1 MCIRDR
7 LNGYNLALS
16 RRCSGFD
23 SPSDRHLIMNEAVI
37 VLLTLS
43 YSLILGI
50 IVAQVIL
57 TAPVVFKVLDNENAS
72 KFLRAIFPRYYL
84 LLFLICL
91 VASLISYLWFS
102 AIDTWIA
109 LTASMLAFIGFI
121 IIPVTNSAR
130 DRGWNKLFKILH
142 NISVLNTIILFII
155 AVAQLV
161 RIS

>member
-1 MCIRDR
+1 
-7 LNGYNLALS
+7 
-16 RRCSGFD
+16 
-23 SPSDRHLIMNEAVI
+23 MNEAVI

-50 IVAQVIL
+50 IVAQVVL
-57 TAPVVFKVLDNENAS
+57 TAPVVFKVLDNDNAS

-102 AIDTWIA
+102 SMDLWIA
-109 LTASMLAFIGFI
+109 LGASILAFIGFI
-121 IIPVTNSAR
+121 IIPLTNSAR
-130 DRGWNKLFKILH
+130 DRGWNRLFKFLH
-142 NISVLNTIILFII
+142 NLSVLNTIVLFMI
-155 AVAQLV
+155 AVAQLI

>member
-1 MCIRDR
+1 
-7 LNGYNLALS
+7 
-16 RRCSGFD
+16 
-23 SPSDRHLIMNEAVI
+23 MNEAAI

-50 IVAQVIL
+50 IVAQAIL

-130 DRGWNKLFKILH
+130 DRGWNKLFKIFH
-142 NISVLNTIILFII
+142 NISVLNTIILIII

>member
-1 MCIRDR
+1 
-7 LNGYNLALS
+7 
-16 RRCSGFD
+16 
-23 SPSDRHLIMNEAVI
+23 MNEAVI

-121 IIPVTNSAR
+121 IIPVTNVAR

>member
-1 MCIRDR
+1 
-7 LNGYNLALS
+7 
-16 RRCSGFD
+16 
-23 SPSDRHLIMNEAVI
+23 MNEAVI

-57 TAPVVFKVLDNENAS
+57 TAPVVFKVLDNDNAS

-91 VASLISYLWFS
+91 VALLISYLWFS
-102 AIDTWIA
+102 VIDIWIA
-109 LTASMLAFIGFI
+109 LTASVLAFIGFI
-121 IIPVTNSAR
+121 IIPLTNSAR
-130 DRGWNKLFKILH
+130 DRGWNKLFKFLH

>member
-1 MCIRDR
+1 
-7 LNGYNLALS
+7 
-16 RRCSGFD
+16 
-23 SPSDRHLIMNEAVI
+23 MNEAVI

-91 VASLISYLWFS
+91 VVSLISYLWFS
-102 AIDTWIA
+102 DIDTWIA

>member
-1 MCIRDR
+1 
-7 LNGYNLALS
+7 
-16 RRCSGFD
+16 
-23 SPSDRHLIMNEAVI
+23 MNEAVI

-50 IVAQVIL
+50 IVAQVVL
-57 TAPVVFKVLDNENAS
+57 TAPVVFKVLDNDNAS

-91 VASLISYLWFS
+91 IASLISYLWFS
-102 AIDTWIA
+102 VLDTWIA

-142 NISVLNTIILFII
+142 NISVLNTIILFFI

>member
-1 MCIRDR
+1 
-7 LNGYNLALS
+7 
-16 RRCSGFD
+16 
-23 SPSDRHLIMNEAVI
+23 MNEAVI

-50 IVAQVIL
+50 IVAQVAL
-57 TAPVVFKVLDNENAS
+57 TAPVVFKVLDNDNAS

-91 VASLISYLWFS
+91 VALLISYLWFS
-102 AIDTWIA
+102 VIDIWIA
-109 LTASMLAFIGFI
+109 LTASVLAFIGFI
-121 IIPVTNSAR
+121 IIPLTNSAR
-130 DRGWNKLFKILH
+130 DRGWNKLFKFLH

>member
-1 MCIRDR
+1 
-7 LNGYNLALS
+7 
-16 RRCSGFD
+16 
-23 SPSDRHLIMNEAVI
+23 MNEAVI

-72 KFLRAIFPRYYL
+72 RFLRAIFPRYYL

>member
-1 MCIRDR
+1 
-7 LNGYNLALS
+7 
-16 RRCSGFD
+16 
-23 SPSDRHLIMNEAVI
+23 MNEAAI

-50 IVAQVIL
+50 IVAQVVL
-57 TAPVVFKVLDNENAS
+57 TAPVVFKILDNDNAS

-91 VASLISYLWFS
+91 IASLISYLWFS
-102 AIDTWIA
+102 VLDTWIA

>member
-1 MCIRDR
+1 
-7 LNGYNLALS
+7 
-16 RRCSGFD
+16 
-23 SPSDRHLIMNEAVI
+23 MNEAVI

-109 LTASMLAFIGFI
+109 LTASILAFIGFI

>member
-1 MCIRDR
+1 
-7 LNGYNLALS
+7 
-16 RRCSGFD
+16 
-23 SPSDRHLIMNEAVI
+23 MNEAVI

-50 IVAQVIL
+50 IVAQVVL
-57 TAPVVFKVLDNENAS
+57 TAPVVFKVLDNDNAS

-102 AIDTWIA
+102 SMDLWIA
-109 LTASMLAFIGFI
+109 LGASILAFIGFI
-121 IIPVTNSAR
+121 IIPLTNSAR
-130 DRGWNKLFKILH
+130 DRGWNRLFKFLH
-142 NISVLNTIILFII
+142 NLSVLNTIVLFII
-155 AVAQLV
+155 AVAQLI

>member
-1 MCIRDR
+1 
-7 LNGYNLALS
+7 
-16 RRCSGFD
+16 
-23 SPSDRHLIMNEAVI
+23 MNEAVI

-50 IVAQVIL
+50 IVAQVAL
-57 TAPVVFKVLDNENAS
+57 TAPVVFKVLDNDNAS

-102 AIDTWIA
+102 AVDTWIA

>member
-1 MCIRDR
+1 
-7 LNGYNLALS
+7 
-16 RRCSGFD
+16 
-23 SPSDRHLIMNEAVI
+23 MNEAVI

-91 VASLISYLWFS
+91 VVSLISYLWFS

>member
-1 MCIRDR
+1 
-7 LNGYNLALS
+7 
-16 RRCSGFD
+16 
-23 SPSDRHLIMNEAVI
+23 MNEAVI

-50 IVAQVIL
+50 IVAQVAL
-57 TAPVVFKVLDNENAS
+57 TAPVVFKVLDNDNAS

-91 VASLISYLWFS
+91 VALLISYLWFS
-102 AIDTWIA
+102 VIDIWIA

-121 IIPVTNSAR
+121 IIPLTNSSR
-130 DRGWNKLFKILH
+130 DRGWNKLFKFLH

>member
-1 MCIRDR
+1 
-7 LNGYNLALS
+7 
-16 RRCSGFD
+16 
-23 SPSDRHLIMNEAVI
+23 MNEAVI

-102 AIDTWIA
+102 VLDTWIA

>member
-1 MCIRDR
+1 
-7 LNGYNLALS
+7 
-16 RRCSGFD
+16 
-23 SPSDRHLIMNEAVI
+23 MNEAVI

-91 VASLISYLWFS
+91 VVSLISYLWFS

-121 IIPVTNSAR
+121 IIPVTNVAR
-130 DRGWNKLFKILH
+130 DRGWNKLFKIFH

-155 AVAQLV
+155 AVTQLV

>member
-1 MCIRDR
+1 
-7 LNGYNLALS
+7 
-16 RRCSGFD
+16 
-23 SPSDRHLIMNEAVI
+23 MNEAVI

-50 IVAQVIL
+50 IVAQVAL
-57 TAPVVFKVLDNENAS
+57 TAPVVFKVLDNDNAS

-91 VASLISYLWFS
+91 VALLISYLWFS
-102 AIDTWIA
+102 VIDIWIA

-121 IIPVTNSAR
+121 IIPLTNSAR
-130 DRGWNKLFKILH
+130 DRGWNKLFKFLH

-155 AVAQLV
+155 AIAQLV

>member
-1 MCIRDR
+1 
-7 LNGYNLALS
+7 
-16 RRCSGFD
+16 
-23 SPSDRHLIMNEAVI
+23 MNEAVI

-50 IVAQVIL
+50 IFAQVVL
-57 TAPVVFKVLDNENAS
+57 TAPVVFKVLDNDNAS

-91 VASLISYLWFS
+91 IASLISYLWFS
-102 AIDTWIA
+102 VLDTWIA